1 MVRDEIEPEGFA
13 IENGLSLIANKRNW
27 SKVLQ
32 NQTCEVLPG
41 TMVVD
46 IVKRN
51 IFLTVISWFRQVQP
65 QNKKFEVVFHLD
77 VLLTRIY
84 SQEIKT
90 EIWRFHHKVHGLL
103 GGISWTKYDFP
114 QDICQS

>member
-1 MVRDEIEPEGFA
+1 
-13 IENGLSLIANKRNW
+13 
-27 SKVLQ
+27 
-32 NQTCEVLPG
+32 
-41 TMVVD
+41 MVVD

-51 IFLTVISWFRQVQP
+51 IFKTVISWFRQVQP

-90 EIWRFHHKVHGLL
+90 EI
-103 GGISWTKYDFP
+103 
-114 QDICQS
+114 